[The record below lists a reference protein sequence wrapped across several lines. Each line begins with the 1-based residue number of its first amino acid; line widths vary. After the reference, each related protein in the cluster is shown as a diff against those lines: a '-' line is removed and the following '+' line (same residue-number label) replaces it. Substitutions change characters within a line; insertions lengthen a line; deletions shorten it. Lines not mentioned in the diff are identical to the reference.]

1 MTATEPF
8 DVAYQVLQAW
18 TTAATGEQVT
28 APPALTA
35 AAWQL
40 CGQSPQSTW
49 PSLPD
54 ALDTIF
60 TRLRTG
66 SSQQR
71 QQWQKPAMLRCDED
85 TLFPQDKPVKPD
97 NALADNLRQVLQAV
111 GQIND
116 PEQRVERLLFGLQW
130 YAWSLPSPL
139 PAVSLYDLARLH
151 AAVAAA
157 QTADPEHRIALV
169 GGDLSGLQEFLYS
182 IPAEGAARQL
192 RGRSFYLQLLT
203 DACAN
208 YVLRESGMPLC
219 NLLYA
224 GGGRFYVVV
233 PGHVVDQVLGWRKHL
248 GRILLKAH
256 HGLLYLALGAT
267 QPFAPDTYSDT
278 TWIELTQAID
288 RDKRRRFA
296 ALDPDEF
303 AQMFQPRMPR
313 PPRSADEQPDDRL
326 GESLAEL
333 GRQLTRA
340 VLLQVGTATEPL
352 AGETWRAVTTQ
363 LGWQYE
369 FLPQPPVRAGRFRI
383 LALDDEAAPHSP
395 AQAISVGPRY
405 TVTEAYRLQEDDLR
419 EPSDEELRPGDVAP
433 FTVLARRS
441 KGVARIAVLR
451 MDVDNLGDLFG
462 KGLDRPAGLASL
474 AVTAALSSA
483 LSRFFE
489 GWVGELCRRMNQTE
503 GGIYAVYSG
512 GDDLFLVGSWH
523 VMPELART
531 IRNDF
536 VRYTTGIILN
546 GIPPVSVSAGIT
558 LHQAGYPL
566 YQAAEDAGNAL
577 DAAKSYT
584 HPDGRNKDAVTFLGQ
599 TLSWQEFAL
608 AACLKDELVALI
620 EQGAPR
626 SLLMTVQR
634 LSLYARPRYNRAG
647 FEQLTVGPW
656 VWQGVYQFT
665 RLAERSS
672 DEVKQKIVDLR
683 ERLLSSEGIM
693 ARTIIPAGLAARWA
707 QLLLR
712 SRDRNR

>member
-256 HGLLYLALGAT
+256 HGLLYLALGTT

-313 PPRSADEQPDDRL
+313 PPRGDDEQTDDRL

-395 AQAISVGPRY
+395 AQAMLVGPRY
-405 TVTEAYRLQEDDLR
+405 TVTEAYRLREDDLH
-419 EPSDEELRPGDVAP
+419 EKLDEELRPGDVAP

-441 KGVARIAVLR
+441 RGVARIAVLR

-462 KGLDRPAGLASL
+462 KGLERPAGLAGL

-536 VRYTTGIILN
+536 VRYTTGIIPD

-584 HPDGRNKDAVTFLGQ
+584 RPDGRNKDAITFLGQ
-599 TLSWQEFAL
+599 TLSWQEFAE
-608 AACLKDELVALI
+608 ASRLKDELVTLI

-626 SLLMTVQR
+626 SLLITLQR
-634 LSLYARPRYNRAG
+634 LSLYARPRYNRDG
-647 FEQLTVGPW
+647 VEQLTVGPW

>member
-8 DVAYQVLQAW
+8 DVAYQVLHAW
-18 TTAATGEQVT
+18 TTAAIGEQVT
-28 APPALTA
+28 APPALAA

-40 CGQSPQSTW
+40 CGQSPQSAW
-49 PSLPD
+49 PPLPD
-54 ALDTIF
+54 ALGTIF
-60 TRLRTG
+60 TRLRNG
-66 SSQQR
+66 SVHK
-71 QQWQKPAMLRCDED
+71 WQKPAMLRCNED
-85 TLFPQDKPVKPD
+85 TLFPNDQPVRRD
-97 NALADNLRQVLQAV
+97 EALVNHLRQVLQSVA
-111 GQIND
+111 QLND
-116 PEQRVERLLFGLQW
+116 SSQRVERLLSSLQW

-157 QTADPEHRIALV
+157 QVVDPEHRIALV

-340 VLLQVGTATEPL
+340 VLLQVGTATKPL
-352 AGETWRAVTTQ
+352 AGEIWQAVTTQ

-536 VRYTTGIILN
+536 VRYTTGIIPD

>member
-40 CGQSPQSTW
+40 CGQSPQPAW
-49 PSLPD
+49 PPLPD
-54 ALDTIF
+54 ALSTIF
-60 TRLRTG
+60 TRLRN
-66 SSQQR
+66 SSI

-85 TLFPQDKPVKPD
+85 TLFPKDKPVKP
-97 NALADNLRQVLQAV
+97 NNTLAHNLRQVLRAV
-111 GQIND
+111 GQIDNL
-116 PEQRVERLLFGLQW
+116 EQRVERLLFSLQW

-157 QTADPEHRIALV
+157 QAADAEHRIALV

-233 PGHVVDQVLGWRKHL
+233 PGHVVDQVLAWRKHL

-256 HGLLYLALGAT
+256 HGLLYLALGTT
-267 QPFAPDTYSDT
+267 QPFAPDTYSDM

-303 AQMFQPRMPR
+303 AQMFQPR
-313 PPRSADEQPDDRL
+313 PPRQPRNDDEQTDDRL

-340 VLLQVGTATEPL
+340 ALLQIGTAPEPL

-369 FLPQPPVRAGRFRI
+369 FLSQPPVRTGRFRI

-395 AQAISVGPRY
+395 DRAILVGPRY
-405 TVTEAYRLQEDDLR
+405 TVTEAYRLREDDLR
-419 EPSDEELRPGDVAP
+419 ESIDEELRPGDVAP

-441 KGVARIAVLR
+441 RGVARIAVLR

-462 KGLDRPAGLASL
+462 KGLERPDGIASL

-489 GWVGELCRRMNQTE
+489 GWVGELCRSKNQNE

-523 VMPELART
+523 VIPDLAHM

-536 VRYTTGIILN
+536 VRYATGITPD

-584 HPDGRNKDAVTFLGQ
+584 RPDGRNKDAITFLGQ
-599 TLSWQEFAL
+599 TLSWQEFAE
-608 AACLKDELVALI
+608 ASRLKEELVTLI

-647 FEQLTVGPW
+647 LEQLTVGPW

>member
-8 DVAYQVLQAW
+8 DVAYQVLHAW

-28 APPALTA
+28 APPALAA

-40 CGQSPQSTW
+40 CGQSPQSAW
-49 PSLPD
+49 PPLPD
-54 ALDTIF
+54 ALGTIF
-60 TRLRTG
+60 TRLRNG
-66 SSQQR
+66 SVHK
-71 QQWQKPAMLRCDED
+71 WQKPAMLRCNED
-85 TLFPQDKPVKPD
+85 TLFPKDQPVRRD
-97 NALADNLRQVLQAV
+97 EALVNHLRQVLQSVA
-111 GQIND
+111 QLND
-116 PEQRVERLLFGLQW
+116 SSQRVERLLSGLQW

-157 QTADPEHRIALV
+157 QAADSEYRIALV

-233 PGHVVDQVLGWRKHL
+233 PGYVVDLVLDWRKHL

-267 QPFAPDTYSDT
+267 QPFAPDTYSDM

-303 AQMFQPRMPR
+303 AQMFQPRPPR
-313 PPRSADEQPDDRL
+313 PPRGDDEQTDDRL

-333 GRQLTRA
+333 GRQLTQA
-340 VLLQVGTATEPL
+340 AFLQISTATEPL
-352 AGETWRAVTTQ
+352 AGETWRAVTTR

-369 FLPQPPVRAGRFRI
+369 FLPQPLPPVRAGRFRI
-383 LALDDEAAPHSP
+383 LALDDKAAPPSP
-395 AQAISVGPRY
+395 AQAMLVEPRY
-405 TVTEAYRLQEDDLR
+405 TVTEAYRLREDDLH
-419 EPSDEELRPGDVAP
+419 EKLDEELRPGDVAP

-441 KGVARIAVLR
+441 RGVARIAVLR

-462 KGLDRPAGLASL
+462 KGLERPAGLAGL

-531 IRNDF
+531 IRDDF
-536 VRYTTGIILN
+536 IRYTTGIIPN
-546 GIPPVSVSAGIT
+546 GVPPVSVSAGIT

-584 HPDGRNKDAVTFLGQ
+584 HPDGRNKDAITFLGQ
-599 TLSWQEFAL
+599 TLSWQEFAE
-608 AACLKDELVALI
+608 ASRLKDELVTLI

-626 SLLMTVQR
+626 SLLMTLQR
-634 LSLYARPRYNRAG
+634 LSLYARPRYNRDG
-647 FEQLTVGPW
+647 VEQLTVGPW

-712 SRDRNR
+712 SRDRNQ

>member
-1 MTATEPF
+1 MTATKPF
-8 DVAYQVLQAW
+8 DVAYWVLQAW
-18 TTAATGEQVT
+18 TTAATSKTVT
-28 APPALTA
+28 ASAELAA
-35 AAWQL
+35 AAWKL
-40 CGQSPQSTW
+40 CGQSPQSVW
-49 PSLPD
+49 PRLLD
-54 ALDTIF
+54 ALSTIF
-60 TRLRTG
+60 TRLRNG
-66 SSQQR
+66 SIQK
-71 QQWQKPAMLRCDED
+71 WQKPAMLRCDED

-97 NALADNLRQVLQAV
+97 NALADNLWQVLQAV

-296 ALDPDEF
+296 ALDPNEF

-395 AQAISVGPRY
+395 AQAISVGSRY

-536 VRYTTGIILN
+536 VRYTTGIIPD

-626 SLLMTVQR
+626 SLLMTLQR
-634 LSLYARPRYNRAG
+634 LSLYARPRYNRDG
-647 FEQLTVGPW
+647 VEQLTVGPW

>member
-1 MTATEPF
+1 MTAIEPF

-18 TTAATGEQVT
+18 TTAATDVEVI
-28 APPALTA
+28 APAELAA

-40 CGQSPQSTW
+40 CEQSPQAAW
-49 PSLPD
+49 PRLPD
-54 ALDTIF
+54 ALSTIF
-60 TRLRTG
+60 TRLRNG
-66 SSQQR
+66 SIQK
-71 QQWQKPAMLRCDED
+71 WQKPAMLRCDED
-85 TLFPQDKPVKPD
+85 TLFPQEKPVKPD
-97 NALADNLRQVLQAV
+97 NALADNLRQVLQEV
-111 GQIND
+111 GKIND

-157 QTADPEHRIALV
+157 QAADPEHRIALV

-208 YVLRESGMPLC
+208 YVLSKSGMPLC

-224 GGGRFYVVV
+224 GGGRFYVVA
-233 PGHVVDQVLGWRKHL
+233 PGRVVDLVLGWRKHL

-267 QPFAPDTYSDT
+267 QPFAPDTYGDA
-278 TWIELTQAID
+278 TWVELTQAID

-296 ALDPDEF
+296 ALDSDEF

-313 PPRSADEQPDDRL
+313 PPRSADEQTDDRL

-340 VLLQVGTATEPL
+340 TLLQIGTATEPL
-352 AGETWRAVTTQ
+352 IGETWRAVTTQ

-369 FLPQPPVRAGRFRI
+369 FLPQPPARPGRFRI
-383 LALDDEAAPHSP
+383 LALDDDDEAAPHSP
-395 AQAISVGPRY
+395 AQAISIGPRY
-405 TVTEAYRLQEDDLR
+405 TVTEAYRLQDDDLR
-419 EPSDEELRPGDVAP
+419 ETIDEEFRPGDVAP
-433 FTVLARRS
+433 FNVLARRS

-462 KGLDRPAGLASL
+462 KGLERPAGLAGL

-489 GWVGELCRRMNQTE
+489 GWVGELCRRINQTE

-523 VMPELART
+523 VMPKLART
-531 IRNDF
+531 IRDDF
-536 VRYTTGIILN
+536 VRYTTGIIPD

-599 TLSWQEFAL
+599 TLSWQEFAE
-608 AACLKDELVALI
+608 ASRLKDELVALI

-626 SLLMTVQR
+626 SLLMTLQR

-647 FEQLTVGPW
+647 REQLTVGPW

-683 ERLLSSEGIM
+683 ERLLSSERIM
-693 ARTIIPAGLAARWA
+693 SRTIIPAGLAARWA

-712 SRDRNR
+712 SRDRNW

>member
-1 MTATEPF
+1 
-8 DVAYQVLQAW
+8 
-18 TTAATGEQVT
+18 
-28 APPALTA
+28 
-35 AAWQL
+35 
-40 CGQSPQSTW
+40 
-49 PSLPD
+49 
-54 ALDTIF
+54 
-60 TRLRTG
+60 
-66 SSQQR
+66 
-71 QQWQKPAMLRCDED
+71 
-85 TLFPQDKPVKPD
+85 
-97 NALADNLRQVLQAV
+97 
-111 GQIND
+111 
-116 PEQRVERLLFGLQW
+116 
-130 YAWSLPSPL
+130 
-139 PAVSLYDLARLH
+139 
-151 AAVAAA
+151 
-157 QTADPEHRIALV
+157 
-169 GGDLSGLQEFLYS
+169 
-182 IPAEGAARQL
+182 
-192 RGRSFYLQLLT
+192 
-203 DACAN
+203 
-208 YVLRESGMPLC
+208 MPLC

-352 AGETWRAVTTQ
+352 ASETWRAVTTQ

-536 VRYTTGIILN
+536 VRYTTGIIPG